1 MLLILHRVLVIAL
14 FVAALGGLII
24 QAPAGTPWVVVGTMA
39 LITYLPLFVFAMPA
53 WLADSRYLL
62 WFSFVLLFYFGGF
75 SMQTMN
81 EAPLFYWVL
90 VRLAAVV
97 GLFTT
102 SMLLIK
108 QQQRARKAQ
117 QP

>member
-1 MLLILHRVLVIAL
+1 MLLTLHRLLLLAL
-14 FVAALGGLII
+14 FIAAIGGLVH
-24 QAPAGTPWVVVGTMA
+24 QAPAGTPWVVVATMM
-39 LITYLPLFVFAMPA
+39 LITYLPLLVFAIPA
-53 WLADSRYLL
+53 WLADSRFLL

-75 SMQTMN
+75 SMQAMS

-90 VRLAAVV
+90 ARLAAVV

-117 QP
+117 QA